1 MFFPQSFV
9 GLDSRAH
16 TEHIGKERRV
26 AVGKAGK
33 GFSRNSQATALQ
45 GCRLRR
51 WSSRLGL

>member
-16 TEHIGKERRV
+16 TEFIGKERRV

-33 GFSRNSQATALQ
+33 GFSRISQATALQ

-51 WSSRLGL
+51 WPSRLGL